1 MMEDLSKTM
10 QKTRLNTDS
19 VKPLVSIII
28 PLLNEEKVFPE
39 LLTRIGS
46 MHLKMAS
53 SYDVE
58 VLLIDDGSTDETWN
72 MIKAAAGRH
81 TYIRGFSFARN
92 FGHQI
97 ALTCGHEYAKGDAI
111 LTMDADL
118 QDPPEI
124 MERMLLEWRGGADIV
139 LAKRKVR
146 QGESSFKR
154 ITAHAFYRLLSFLSP
169 VKLPMDVGDFRL
181 LSSRANKILKDMPER
196 SRYLRGL
203 VGWIG
208 LPTKIIEYERQQR
221 VAGETKFSL
230 SKMIKFSLDG
240 IVSMSSRPLKLAY
253 MFALLGS
260 FPFLLFLLGSFIAWE
275 WYNVSMVPGWA
286 SLLLAIVTFG
296 SLIMIMLGVIGEYV
310 ARIYDDTKQRPHFVL
325 RETTEDA
332 RLL

>member
-1 MMEDLSKTM
+1 M
-10 QKTRLNTDS
+10 
-19 VKPLVSIII
+19 KPLLSIII
-28 PLLNEEKVFPE
+28 PVLNEEKVFPE
-39 LLTRIGS
+39 LLNRIETLC
-46 MHLKMAS
+46 LKMQD
-53 SYDVE
+53 SYDYE
-58 VLLIDDGSTDETWN
+58 VLFIDDGSVDGTWE
-72 MIKAAAGRH
+72 MIKAAAGKRE
-81 TYIRGFSFARN
+81 YIRGFSFARN

-118 QDPPEI
+118 QDPPELV
-124 MERMLLEWRGGADIV
+124 EQMLCEWRNGADIV
-139 LAKRKVR
+139 LAKRTAR
-146 QGESSFKR
+146 QGESSFKL
-154 ITAHAFYRLLSFLSP
+154 ITAHAFYRLLGFLSP
-169 VKLPMDVGDFRL
+169 VKLPIDVGDFRL

-208 LPTKIIEYERQQR
+208 LPTKVIEYERQQR
-221 VAGETKFSL
+221 MAGETKFSL

-240 IVSMSSRPLKLAY
+240 IISMSSRPLKLAY

-260 FPFLLFLLGSFIAWE
+260 FPFLLFLLGSFIAWK
-275 WYNVSMVPGWA
+275 WYNVRMVPGWA
-286 SLLLAIVTFG
+286 SLLLAIVIFG

-332 RLL
+332 PSFLRSHEPN

>member
-1 MMEDLSKTM
+1 M
-10 QKTRLNTDS
+10 QKMRLNTDC

-28 PLLNEEKVFPE
+28 PILNEEKVFPE
-39 LLTRIGS
+39 LLKRIENLRLR
-46 MHLKMAS
+46 MRA

-58 VLLIDDGSTDETWN
+58 VLFIDDGSTDGTWN
-72 MIKAAAGRH
+72 MVKTAAGKDA
-81 TYIRGFSFARN
+81 YIRGFSFARN
-92 FGHQI
+92 FGHQV
-97 ALTCGHEYAKGDAI
+97 ALTCGHEYARGDAI
-111 LTMDADL
+111 LTIDADL

-124 MERMLLEWRGGADIV
+124 MEQMLLEWRNGADIV
-139 LAKRKVR
+139 LAKRTAR

-169 VKLPMDVGDFRL
+169 VKLPVDVGDFRL

-240 IVSMSSRPLKLAY
+240 IISMSSRPLKLAY

-260 FPFLLFLLGSFIAWE
+260 FPFLFYLVGSFIAWK
-275 WYNVSMVPGWA
+275 WYNVGMVPGWA
-286 SLLLAIVTFG
+286 SLLIAIVTFG
-296 SLIMIMLGVIGEYV
+296 SLIMIMLGLIGEYV

-325 RETTEDA
+325 RETTEGTSSS
-332 RLL
+332 